1 MPNAPTKHTKR
12 QDYAL
17 IKERIESLNR
27 DSEKFLTIDTEKS
40 LSLAT
45 DALNL
50 SLAIQEAQAEARSR
64 LNIGYA
70 CFRLCKY
77 SEALA
82 HVQQAQQIW
91 SQIGDLE
98 AERKAMHCLGNIY
111 TMTSNYTLAKQYYN
125 QAISL
130 AKKVQDNCAE
140 ARALTNLGSLAEKE
154 GNYIDAL
161 YLIEEAETQT
171 EMKLRLLDIK
181 EQIAVGAFDAIE
193 KRLLAM
199 ERNLNPEKT

>member
-70 CFRLCKY
+70 CFRLCK
-77 SEALA
+77 SVSRWLTFNRRNRFGRRLA
-82 HVQQAQQIW
+82 I
-91 SQIGDLE
+91 
-98 AERKAMHCLGNIY
+98 
-111 TMTSNYTLAKQYYN
+111 
-125 QAISL
+125 
-130 AKKVQDNCAE
+130 
-140 ARALTNLGSLAEKE
+140 
-154 GNYIDAL
+154 
-161 YLIEEAETQT
+161 
-171 EMKLRLLDIK
+171 
-181 EQIAVGAFDAIE
+181 
-193 KRLLAM
+193 
-199 ERNLNPEKT
+199 